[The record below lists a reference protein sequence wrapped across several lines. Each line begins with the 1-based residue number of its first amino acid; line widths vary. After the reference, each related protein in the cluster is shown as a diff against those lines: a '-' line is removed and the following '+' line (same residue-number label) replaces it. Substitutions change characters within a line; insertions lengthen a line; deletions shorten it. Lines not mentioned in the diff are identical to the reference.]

1 MKIIDK
7 VFGTRSERELKRIM
21 HQVDEVESLRPKMQA
36 LSDEELKGKTAEF
49 KKRLEEGAT
58 LDDLNLAIGDH
69 DLDLLV
75 LHDVDQLGLGH
86 AVDLRLR
93 DHPVVQALQA
103 REIQSLI
110 HLAAPSHVNV
120 RQAIHACSQSI

>member
-1 MKIIDK
+1 MMRIVVKIIDK

-58 LDDLNLAIGDH
+58 LDAPTESPRNSCTCPIHSAS
-69 DLDLLV
+69 
-75 LHDVDQLGLGH
+75 
-86 AVDLRLR
+86 RF
-93 DHPVVQALQA
+93 A
-103 REIQSLI
+103 R
-110 HLAAPSHVNV
+110 
-120 RQAIHACSQSI
+120 